1 MPTQVQLGNAWEG
14 GPDVGKYPC
23 RWDGRVCPQQSWDL
37 CSSASWSS
45 PYANSFASNPYQGW
59 GAERAVL
66 LQWWGRNMYVKDNV
80 EDITYYLVLQ
90 EKGQL

>member
-37 CSSASWSS
+37 CSSASWSF
-45 PYANSFASNPYQGW
+45 PYASSFASNPLQGM
-59 GAERAVL
+59 GGRKSCPAAVV
-66 LQWWGRNMYVKDNV
+66 GEEHVKDNAQ
-80 EDITYYLVLQ
+80 DITYYLVLQ